1 MPKHPVLGEALSVI
15 SGGGD
20 MLSSDGPQ
28 WKVWRS
34 AFNPGFSVAHLMTM
48 MPTIVDNVATFAQIL
63 HKHAVNN
70 ELFRMEHHATRLTI
84 DIIGK
89 IVLDDDFNSQLVE
102 HPLVTAFESQV
113 RWMKIVPV
121 MQKPLQIFNIFRPF
135 VQWWNQR
142 QMDRG
147 KKKHVIDLALE
158 TYLKENNVSG
168 DTTKLDPKFKDAA
181 LRNIKVF
188 IFAGH
193 DTSSSTICYCHY
205 QLSQHPKALARLRKE
220 CEDIFGMDVSKT
232 GDMIKADPYLLN
244 KMRYA
249 DAVVRETL
257 RIFPPGNTV
266 RAGAPD
272 FFISDPDTG
281 ERYPTDGWLLWSH
294 NLGHMVNPDL
304 WGEDVYSFRPERWLD
319 ESNFKGAANRD
330 AFMAFAK
337 GPRNC
342 IGQELAMLET
352 KMMLAMTIR
361 QFDFH
366 EAFAEVEKLKN
377 DGSGYPSDLSGVQE
391 QFGEKAYQIQLGT
404 AKPREVRPEFYREF
418 ASTKEQNHRCENT
431 LLVLLKL
438 LKAEDHGGVRHNMST
453 IPAKLRQFIEMEQQ
467 PHGLILPIIRRIH
480 LHISLKHEPLS
491 TKNIKLLAASPI
503 TKDNVD

>member
-1 MPKHPVLGEALSVI
+1 MGEASSASPRGCAGQGLPLMIKKQYNLPDLFYLDLWPFSVSLCIATHPAYSNQFLTERSMPKHPVLGEALSTI
-15 SGGGD
+15 SGGDD

-48 MPTIVDNVATFAQIL
+48 VPTIVDNVATFAQIL
-63 HKHAVNN
+63 HNHAVNN

-102 HPLVTAFESQV
+102 HPLVTAFENQV
-113 RWMKIVPV
+113 RWMKILPV
-121 MQKPLQIFNIFRPF
+121 ISKPLQVFNVFRPF
-135 VQWWNQR
+135 VQWWNLR
-142 QMDRG
+142 QMDTYVGKLLEERFATRSSRG

-158 TYLKENNVSG
+158 TYLKENNVS
-168 DTTKLDPKFKDAA
+168 DTAKLDPKFKDAA

-205 QLSQHPKALARLRKE
+205 QLSQHPAALTRLRKE
-220 CEDIFGMDVSKT
+220 CENIFGKDASKT

-244 KMRYA
+244 KMRYG

-266 RAGAPD
+266 RAGAAD
-272 FFISDPDTG
+272 FFITDPDTG
-281 ERYPTDGWLLWSH
+281 ERYPTDDWLLWSH

-304 WGEDVYSFRPERWLD
+304 WGDDVYSFRPERWLI
-319 ESNFKGAANRD
+319 ESNSKGAANRD

-352 KMMLAMTIR
+352 KMMLAMTIP

-366 EAFAEVEKLKN
+366 EAFSEVEKLKD

-404 AKPREVRPEFYREF
+404 AKPREGMPCRL
-418 ASTKEQNHRCENT
+418 S
-431 LLVLLKL
+431 LVSK
-438 LKAEDHGGVRHNMST
+438 
-453 IPAKLRQFIEMEQQ
+453 
-467 PHGLILPIIRRIH
+467 
-480 LHISLKHEPLS
+480 
-491 TKNIKLLAASPI
+491 
-503 TKDNVD
+503 

>member
-48 MPTIVDNVATFAQIL
+48 MPTIVDNVDTFAQIL

-121 MQKPLQIFNIFRPF
+121 MQKPQQILNIFRPF
-135 VQWWNQR
+135 VHWWNQR
-142 QMDRG
+142 QMDTYVGKRLEERFATRNSRG
-147 KKKHVIDLALE
+147 KKKYVIDLALE

-205 QLSQHPKALARLRKE
+205 QLSQHPTALARLRKE
-220 CEDIFGMDVSKT
+220 CEDIFGADVSKT
-232 GDMIKADPYLLN
+232 GDMIKADPYKLN

-266 RAGAPD
+266 RAGAAD
-272 FFISDPDTG
+272 FFITDPDTG

-304 WGEDVYSFRPERWLD
+304 WGEDVYTFRPERWLVD
-319 ESNFKGAANRD
+319 ESNSKDAANRD

-342 IGQELAMLET
+342 VGQELAMLET

-377 DGSGYPSDLSGVQE
+377 DGSGYPSSLSGVQE

-404 AKPREVRPEFYREF
+404 AKPREGMPCR
-418 ASTKEQNHRCENT
+418 
-431 LLVLLKL
+431 LGLVNK
-438 LKAEDHGGVRHNMST
+438 
-453 IPAKLRQFIEMEQQ
+453 
-467 PHGLILPIIRRIH
+467 
-480 LHISLKHEPLS
+480 
-491 TKNIKLLAASPI
+491 
-503 TKDNVD
+503 

>member
-1 MPKHPVLGEALSVI
+1 
-15 SGGGD
+15 
-20 MLSSDGPQ
+20 
-28 WKVWRS
+28 
-34 AFNPGFSVAHLMTM
+34 
-48 MPTIVDNVATFAQIL
+48 
-63 HKHAVNN
+63 
-70 ELFRMEHHATRLTI
+70 
-84 DIIGK
+84 
-89 IVLDDDFNSQLVE
+89 
-102 HPLVTAFESQV
+102 
-113 RWMKIVPV
+113 
-121 MQKPLQIFNIFRPF
+121 
-135 VQWWNQR
+135 
-142 QMDRG
+142 
-147 KKKHVIDLALE
+147 
-158 TYLKENNVSG
+158 
-168 DTTKLDPKFKDAA
+168 
-181 LRNIKVF
+181 
-188 IFAGH
+188 
-193 DTSSSTICYCHY
+193 
-205 QLSQHPKALARLRKE
+205 
-220 CEDIFGMDVSKT
+220 MDVSKT

-266 RAGAPD
+266 RAGAAD

-319 ESNFKGAANRD
+319 ESNSKGAANRD

-361 QFDFH
+361 QFGFH

-404 AKPREVRPEFYREF
+404 AKPREAKMGLTPNSAEAQGIAWIEKFFMKTSLLWREKSLRLPYSAAHPSQVVELNAEFQKKLLSLSDDTVR
-418 ASTKEQNHRCENT
+418 
-431 LLVLLKL
+431 LVCGELLKT
-438 LKAEDHGGVRHNMST
+438 EDHGGVRHNMST
-453 IPAKLRQFIEMEQQ
+453 IPAKLKQFIEVEQQ

-480 LHISLKHEPLS
+480 LHVSLKHEPLS
-491 TKNIKLLAASPI
+491 TKNIKLLAASPV
-503 TKDNVD
+503 TKDNVDYS